1 MVRVARAS
9 SASSRIR
16 LLLEEGAF
24 TSPRPSAIPFLSPN
38 QVETDSG
45 GGGCTP
51 VFFLQ
56 RATLSQCL
64 PLSGPTF
71 RVLTI
76 GGIPLSRYSVS
87 QRQCGL
93 CCSQWSWRV
102 TEGGERKGMIVRARY
117 SVLPLLVKRPFPGEG
132 TEGRTVV
139 CKPPFERGS
148 WGMFKGWKVV
158 DFFGGHRVCGLIEK
172 RCFEECVVCW
182 SFSPD
187 STHLSFLVTSLRK
200 YFCSSCLRSRLK
212 RSCGICVV
220 CFYTLNPGNGLSFPR
235 MEWKEMGI
243 VQGCTFFFFD
253 SCFTFFESCIRLNV
267 LGFVVLYL
275 RIWKKIKFWKM
286 KGVRYIVWIEIGS
299 FVRSF
304 LFFFFW
310 DFLCF
315 EAYWLRYPFQF
326 DEVLKNER
334 G

>member
-1 MVRVARAS
+1 MHPGV
-9 SASSRIR
+9 
-16 LLLEEGAF
+16 F
-24 TSPRPSAIPFLSPN
+24 PPTS
-38 QVETDSG
+38 
-45 GGGCTP
+45 
-51 VFFLQ
+51 
-56 RATLSQCL
+56 LSQCL

-187 STHLSFLVTSLRK
+187 STHLSFR
-200 YFCSSCLRSRLK
+200 
-212 RSCGICVV
+212 
-220 CFYTLNPGNGLSFPR
+220 N
-235 MEWKEMGI
+235 
-243 VQGCTFFFFD
+243 
-253 SCFTFFESCIRLNV
+253 FFE
-267 LGFVVLYL
+267 
-275 RIWKKIKFWKM
+275 KI
-286 KGVRYIVWIEIGS
+286 
-299 FVRSF
+299 F
-304 LFFFFW
+304 LFFVFTFSFETLLW
-310 DFLCF
+310 HLCCVLLRF
-315 EAYWLRYPFQF
+315 ESGKWIKFS
-326 DEVLKNER
+326 
-334 G
+334 